1 MQLDS
6 CGVADANQGSS
17 HLACVHAVKVLAL
30 VDCGMVRVGCDRLPE
45 LQKLPVEQWQLRQPR
60 MT

>member
-17 HLACVHAVKVLAL
+17 QAGEHAVKVLAL
-30 VDCGMVRVGCDRLPE
+30 LDCGMVRVGCATDCRSCRSFLSNSGSSNNPE
-45 LQKLPVEQWQLRQPR
+45 
-60 MT
+60 